1 MWHYMRKKTVKVI
14 IISIYVP
21 TGCNKCLV
29 YMGFIVLSRHTTS
42 LYGEWHNIFVTRLRD
57 SANQNALDSCPIR
70 ARLSSQND
78 ELCKSQRAFRKAE
91 HRGATVMYS
100 MWKIMCLFNLKTHK
114 HIALHQ
120 IQKIMFFLA
129 TSYDP
134 FKQYYIITF
143 CISSTNLVLKNKA
156 LQVHYGSVP
165 FFKSCIVRV
174 SFYLTPTLN
183 TPQVWFSQTFSLFL
197 PNQVLGMFR
206 SRPKVG

>member
-1 MWHYMRKKTVKVI
+1 MWHYMHKKTVQVI

-42 LYGEWHNIFVTRLRD
+42 LYGEWHNISVTRLRD

-78 ELCKSQRAFRKAE
+78 ELCKSQIAFRKAQ

-100 MWKIMCLFNLKTHK
+100 MWKIMCFVNLKTHK
-114 HIALHQ
+114 HCITPNTKKMML
-120 IQKIMFFLA
+120 FFA

-143 CISSTNLVLKNKA
+143 CISSTKLVLKNRA
-156 LQVHYGSVP
+156 LQVHYGSVL
-165 FFKSCIVRV
+165 FFYIA
-174 SFYLTPTLN
+174 
-183 TPQVWFSQTFSLFL
+183 
-197 PNQVLGMFR
+197 
-206 SRPKVG
+206 